1 MADYKAPVQEMMF
14 LLEDVFQ
21 ADTLWQSMPGTA
33 EASSDIVKAILEEGA
48 KICENLIF
56 PINRSGDEAECQIEN
71 GQVTTPEGFKSAYD
85 AYAQGGW
92 LGLGGDPEYGG
103 QGMPK
108 MLTVLFEEML
118 FAANASFAL
127 YPALSCGAA
136 LALSSHGTEEMKQTY
151 LTKIYE
157 GTWAGTMCLTE
168 PHCGTDLGI
177 LRTKAEPAADG
188 SYAINGTKIFITGG
202 DHDLTENVIHFVLA
216 KLPDAPA
223 GSKGISMFLV
233 PKFLVNDDGSV
244 GEANGVT
251 CGALEHKMGIKA
263 SATCVMNFD
272 GAKGWLVGE
281 VNRGLAAMFVMMNY
295 ERLSIGLQGQGAM
308 DMAYQHALG
317 YARERVQGRSPK
329 GAESPDQVA
338 DSILVH
344 PDVRRMI
351 MTIKAYNEGSR
362 AFAVYTGMQLD
373 IAKHHPDAAEKAR
386 AEKLVAVLTPIAKAF
401 LTDKGFEMAVMGQQV
416 FGGHGYIRE
425 WGIEQLVR
433 DTRIA
438 QIYEG
443 TNGIQAMDL
452 MGRKIVGS
460 KGELLQP
467 LMEDIATVMD
477 HAKQHSV
484 LLKQAEALAEA
495 TQYLQVATKDIVAAA
510 ERDASEIGAAAVEYL
525 ELAGLTVVGMM
536 WLKMAIVAADRLA
549 QGADD
554 FASTKLA
561 TARFY
566 SERILPR
573 TQALAKCISAGAE
586 PIMSLSADLL

>member
-1 MADYKAPVQEMMF
+1 MAEYKAPVQEMMF
-14 LLEDVFQ
+14 LLEDVFNAQ
-21 ADTLWQSMPGTA
+21 ALWQSMPGTA
-33 EASSDIVKAILEEGA
+33 EASYDLVKAILEEGA
-48 KICENLIF
+48 KICEAELY
-56 PINRSGDEAECQIEN
+56 PINRSGDEESCKFED
-71 GQVTTPEGFKSAYD
+71 GVVTTPRGFKQAYD
-85 AYAQGGW
+85 AYAEGGW

-136 LALSSHGTEEMKQTY
+136 LALSSHGTPEMKETY
-151 LTKIYE
+151 LGKIYE

-177 LRTKAEPAADG
+177 LRTKAVPDDSGAY
-188 SYAINGTKIFITGG
+188 SISGTKIFITGG
-202 DHDLTENVIHFVLA
+202 DHDLTENIIHFVLA

-223 GSKGISMFLV
+223 GSRGISMFLV

-244 GEANGVT
+244 GVANGVNT
-251 CGALEHKMGIKA
+251 GAIEHKMGIKG
-263 SATCVMNFD
+263 SATCVLNFD
-272 GAKGWLVGE
+272 EAKGWLIGE
-281 VNRGLAAMFVMMNY
+281 LNRGLAAMFVMMNY

-308 DMAYQHALG
+308 DMAYQHALA

-329 GAESPDQVA
+329 GPQSPDQMA

-344 PDVRRMI
+344 PDVRRMV

-373 IAKHHPDAAEKAR
+373 IAKHHPDEAQRAR
-386 AEKLVAVLTPIAKAF
+386 AEKMVAVLTPIAKAF
-401 LTDKGFEMAVMGQQV
+401 LTDKGFEMSVIGQQV

-425 WGIEQLVR
+425 WSIEQLVR

-467 LMEDIATVMD
+467 LFEDIATVMD
-477 HAKQHSV
+477 QAKQHAV
-484 LLKQAEALAEA
+484 LLNQAEALGEA
-495 TQYLQVATKDIVAAA
+495 TQWLKRATEQVVSAAQG
-510 ERDASEIGAAAVEYL
+510 DPSEIGAAAVEYL
-525 ELAGLTVVGMM
+525 ELAGLTIVGMM
-536 WLKMAIVAADRLA
+536 WLKMALVSADRLA
-549 QGADD
+549 QGADE
-554 FASTKLA
+554 FATVKMA

-566 SERILPR
+566 SERVLPR
-573 TQALAKCISAGAE
+573 TQALAKCIAAGAE
-586 PIMSLSADLL
+586 PIMSLSADSL